1 MKKYLRFG
9 CALIAILL
17 VAVIIYCAVNPVTGK
32 REFMLLTES
41 DEAALGVETDKE
53 VVAQYG
59 LYEDPQLLAYIEQI
73 GLPMTKVTHRPNLNY
88 TFKIVDTPVINAF
101 AVPGGY
107 VYFTRGILG
116 YFNNEAELA
125 GVLGHELGHVSARH
139 TAQQYSR
146 AQLAQLGLGVGMVF
160 SEKFREYAGLAQ
172 FGVGLLFLRFSR
184 DHERQAD
191 DLGVEYSMK
200 AGYDPEYMAEFFT
213 TLERLHPESGQNGLE
228 GWFSTHPNPADRVV
242 AVRNKKKE
250 WQAKLPQKPLVVG
263 RNEYLRHIDGIT
275 FGDDPRQGYVEA
287 NSFYHPQLRF
297 TFPLPSGWQLMNTPT
312 QVQLV
317 SPKEDAAILF
327 SMDKATNPAAAA
339 QSFVQGASASVQ
351 SNDAITLNGMHAQ
364 RVVSDVQSQEETL
377 HVLSYFI
384 QKDGQ
389 VYVFHGLASQA
400 LFANYNNDFSNTMSK
415 FKNLSDPAKI
425 NVKPDR
431 VTLKTVNATST
442 VKNALLALGSTEDEL
457 EQMAILNGMQ
467 LGDQVEKGALLKM
480 ITR

>member
-1 MKKYLRFG
+1 MKRYYRFG
-9 CALIAILL
+9 CALIVILL
-17 VAVIIYCAVNPVTGK
+17 LAVIIYCAVNPVSGK

-41 DEAALGVETDKE
+41 DEAALGAETDKE

-59 LYEDPQLLAYIEQI
+59 LYEDAQLQAYIEEI

-88 TFKIVDTPVINAF
+88 SFKIVDTPVINAF

-146 AQLAQLGLGVGMVF
+146 AQLAQLGLGVGMIF

-184 DHERQAD
+184 DHERQSD

-228 GWFSTHPNPADRVV
+228 GWFSTHPNPTDRVA
-242 AVRNKKKE
+242 AVRNKKIE
-250 WQAKLPQKPLVVG
+250 WQAKLPAKQLAVR
-263 RNEYLRHIDGIT
+263 RNEYLQHINGIT

-287 NSFYHPQLRF
+287 NSFYHPQLKF

-327 SMDKATNPAAAA
+327 SLDQARNPATAA
-339 QSFVQGASASVQ
+339 QGFIQGASASVQ
-351 SNDAITLNGMHAQ
+351 SNDAITINGMSAQ
-364 RVVSDVQSQEETL
+364 RVISDIQSQEEL
-377 HVLSYFI
+377 LRVLSYFI

-389 VYVFHGLASQA
+389 VYVFHGLSGQA
-400 LFANYNNDFSNTMSK
+400 LFANYNNDFSNTMGK

-425 NVKPDR
+425 NVKPDK
-431 VTLKTVNATST
+431 VMLKTVNAAST
-442 VKNALLALGSTEDEL
+442 LKSALLALGSAEEEL
-457 EQMAILNGMQ
+457 EQIAILNGMQ
-467 LGDQVEKGALLKM
+467 LSDRVEKGTLLKT